1 MKKKISF
8 IFQYKFVN
16 KYYQDYE
23 IKYLSKFYQITIYD
37 LNNLYFPRLK
47 KETIRKEKGIKL
59 FIINNNLELEKII
72 KKNPANYT
80 FLDCSPAISSNIALL
95 LRRLTKTKIVELKT
109 GTLPISVN
117 EYRKKARNKIILNK
131 LFFFFPF
138 ILYSIFK
145 KTMSQV
151 KNVTMN
157 QYMVDYLFYS
167 GSDTL
172 KALPMQNKN
181 YIKKISIPSF
191 DYNKFLKEKIFKS
204 IVKKKYIVFIDQ
216 LMFHHDDHNIIFE
229 RKPVTL
235 KYFKEMNNFFT
246 KLEKVFKL
254 KVVIAVHPTCSV
266 KNYSSFFQNRRC
278 FKNKTNQLVKFAEIV
293 LTHPMTTAISFPV
306 IYKKPIIFF
315 TTEEIKESF
324 EYNKQSEALNSFYKI
339 DIKNISETKELPTTT
354 KINVN
359 KEFSKKYYKA
369 FVNSTNSNKKLSE
382 YLTEHLK

>member
-8 IFQYKFVN
+8 IFQYKFTN
-16 KYYQDYE
+16 GHYQNYE
-23 IKYLSKFYQITIYD
+23 IKHLSKFYQITIYD
-37 LNNLYFPRLK
+37 LNNMYFPYLK
-47 KETIRKEKGIKL
+47 KKTIRKEKGIKL

-80 FLDCSPAISSNIALL
+80 FLDCSPAIASHIALL

-109 GTLPISVN
+109 GILPFSVN
-117 EYRKKARNKIILNK
+117 EYRKKARNKIILTK

-138 ILYSIFK
+138 ILRSIFRK
-145 KTMSQV
+145 IMSQV
-151 KNVTMN
+151 KKITMK
-157 QYMVDYLFYS
+157 QYIVDYLFYS

-172 KALPMQNKN
+172 RALPMQNKN

-191 DYNKFLKEKIFKS
+191 DYNKFLKEKKFKS
-204 IVKKKYIVFIDQ
+204 IVKKKYIVFVDMQ
-216 LMFHHDDHNIIFE
+216 LFHHDDHNIIFE
-229 RKPVTL
+229 EKPVTL

-254 KVVIAVHPTCSV
+254 KVVIALHPSCSV

-278 FKNKTNQLVKFAEIV
+278 FKNKTNQLIKFAEIV
-293 LTHPMTTAISFPV
+293 LTHPFTTALSFPV
-306 IYKKPIIFF
+306 IYKKPIIFL
-315 TTEEIKESF
+315 TTEEINESF
-324 EYNKQSEALNSFYKI
+324 SYNKQSEALNSFYKI
-339 DIKNISETKELPTTT
+339 DVKNISEKKELPTTT

-369 FVNSTNSNKKLSE
+369 FVNSTRNSKNLVEHMRK
-382 YLTEHLK
+382 HLK

>member
-131 LFFFFPF
+131 LFFFFTF